1 MKNFY
6 YRAKNS
12 DNEIKDGYILALSLT
27 DAANKLEAK
36 KLDVLELSLEEKQ
49 HNNYK
54 NLNIKNPN
62 EIVFSVKEKKEFFN
76 AFYFQYK
83 SGLSITDNLK
93 SIINSSNRE
102 NIKSFCSI
110 ILRKIEK
117 GSSLKES
124 FGKYPNTL
132 GKAYT
137 MLLCAGEESGK
148 LEDILLNILNNI
160 KKEEELK
167 SSITSSML
175 YPISILL
182 LAIAV
187 FLFFKFFIFKIF
199 ETMADG
205 LSNTQIISLLIT
217 AIIKIIVIFILI
229 GVTTFYVYKN
239 NSIKQKIF
247 SLFSKIKVISKLL
260 ENYYFHSFF
269 TVLSL
274 ADESGVPITE
284 SLQIANSVIKVRNVN
299 NKLNKAEQMIS
310 KGCEI
315 TTAFGVANVF
325 SDYAMSQIS
334 AGEKAG
340 ELDKVFKAVANDYE
354 KKLETSIKVLS
365 KLLEPAM
372 IIIVGIIVMFI
383 AVSAYT
389 KYYEGIFSMI

>member
-12 DNEIKDGYILALSLT
+12 NNEIKDGYILALNIT
-27 DAANKLEAK
+27 DAANKLEAQ
-36 KLDVLELSLEEKQ
+36 KLDVLELTIEEKQ
-49 HNNYK
+49 N
-54 NLNIKNPN
+54 NIKMSSNN
-62 EIVFSVKEKKEFFN
+62 KNINSIIFNIKEKKEFFN

-93 SIINSSNRE
+93 SIINSTSKS
-102 NIKSFCSI
+102 NIKDFCFL
-110 ILRKIEK
+110 ILKKIEK
-117 GSSLKES
+117 GCSIKES

-148 LEDILLNILNNI
+148 IEEILLNILNNI

-167 SSITSSML
+167 NSITSSML
-175 YPISILL
+175 YPVSIFL

-205 LSNTQIISLLIT
+205 LSNTQIISLLIA
-217 AIIKIIVIFILI
+217 AIIKIIIIFILI
-229 GVTTFYVYKN
+229 GSIIFYIYKN
-239 NSIKQKIF
+239 HSIKQRIF
-247 SLFSKIKVISKLL
+247 SFISKIKVFSKLL

-274 ADESGVPITE
+274 SEESGIPITE
-284 SLQIANSVIKVRNVN
+284 AIPIANSVIKIRNIN
-299 NKLNKAEQMIS
+299 TQINKADKMIS

-334 AGEKAG
+334 AGEKSG
-340 ELDKVFKAVANDYE
+340 ELDKMFKAVASDYE
-354 KKLETSIKVLS
+354 KKLENSIKVVS

-383 AVSAYT
+383 AVSAYS